1 MKTPGESITN
11 VQRAA
16 KITRHRPKIL
26 VCDKR
31 SDFSVNSQGKPQDNM
46 RTIPPWLGPVPG
58 GYPVESLVWEEG
70 YCVSFFVKMNRNSSP
85 WKKHNLMTRFQFQ
98 TKTVK
103 IHTLRSRI
111 PTNRILLLFQVS
123 ITSPLKISVPDDDV
137 TLLSV
142 YFGFICYVMPDRE
155 QSTTC

>member
-1 MKTPGESITN
+1 MCNVPLRSRGTGRKFWYVIKDQTFPWTLGENPKTTWEQNLRDLALCRGDTTLNDCFEREGTVSHFLLRWIE
-11 VQRAA
+11 
-16 KITRHRPKIL
+16 IL
-26 VCDKR
+26 HHGKDTILWRV
-31 SDFSVNSQGKPQDNM
+31 SNSK
-46 RTIPPWLGPVPG
+46 LK
-58 GYPVESLVWEEG
+58 L
-70 YCVSFFVKMNRNSSP
+70 
-85 WKKHNLMTRFQFQ
+85 L
-98 TKTVK
+98 K

-111 PTNRILLLFQVS
+111 PTNRILLLFQAS